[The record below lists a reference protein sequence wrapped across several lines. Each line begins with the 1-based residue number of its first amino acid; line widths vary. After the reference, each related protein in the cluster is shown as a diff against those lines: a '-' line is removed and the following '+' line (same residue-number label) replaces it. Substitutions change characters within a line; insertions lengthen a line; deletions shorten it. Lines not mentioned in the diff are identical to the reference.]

1 MRAHTHEFTKADI
14 GSQTLYK
21 INTYVKYAKNVADD
35 NTREEIEN
43 QWQSYL
49 EQNNEWFNQNSATL
63 HTLEERLSDIDK
75 KKNSIVSEINSLK
88 SQIGTYNS
96 QLVMARMVYPNLYTI
111 GLGFIVLI
119 FFFLFKFPV
128 LLLISLAFFAVNVGF
143 LIRSFVLDGKISSI
157 SESIS
162 PKEKDLAK
170 LSKQSEELNG
180 QIRILKNTLSE

>member
-1 MRAHTHEFTKADI
+1 MGV
-14 GSQTLYK
+14 GS
-21 INTYVKYAKNVADD
+21 
-35 NTREEIEN
+35 
-43 QWQSYL
+43 
-49 EQNNEWFNQNSATL
+49 L
-63 HTLEERLSDIDK
+63 HTIEERLSDIDK

-88 SQIGTYNS
+88 SQIGTYNA

-128 LLLISLAFFAVNVGF
+128 LLLISLVFFAVNVGF